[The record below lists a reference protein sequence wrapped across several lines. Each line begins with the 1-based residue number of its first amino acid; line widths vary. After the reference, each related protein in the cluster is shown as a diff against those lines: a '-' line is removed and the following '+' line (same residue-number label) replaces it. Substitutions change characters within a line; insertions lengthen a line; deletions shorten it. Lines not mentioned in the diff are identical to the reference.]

1 MKWSMSS
8 SLLWTAALL
17 CCLFSVSALAD
28 SSVRIVRL
36 SDVQGTVQIDRGTGQ
51 GFEKAFLNMP
61 VTEGVKLKTGDD
73 GRAEVEFE
81 DNTVIHLAPK
91 STLQFTDLSLRDSG
105 AKISTVDLESGEAY
119 LNFAGKKDDE
129 FTVTFQHEK
138 TTLTRAAHFRLRM
151 DESTAELAVF
161 NGDIQ
166 VNGPAGEVKVSK
178 KQTATFDFM
187 ANDQYRV
194 AKNIDPDPFDAW
206 DKHEEEYH
214 QRYQASNSY
223 GSPYS
228 YGFNDL
234 NYYGNYMNVPGYG
247 MCWQPYF
254 TGMGWNPYMDGAWML
269 YPGFGYSWVSAYPW
283 GWAPYHYGS
292 WLFVPAYGWV
302 WQPGNN
308 WVAWNRLPPVINA
321 PRNYVPPRPPV
332 MNQPAM
338 VAVGRGP
345 TSSSLMPGTGPGSRL
360 VLNKPTGGIGIPRGI
375 NNLNRVNRNFETHG
389 QARVGVPGGS
399 RGAAMTATPV
409 DRGGRSTSMP
419 ASGGHWGS
427 TSAGHAGSS
436 SSGHSSGGTT
446 HK

>member
-1 MKWSMSS
+1 
-8 SLLWTAALL
+8 
-17 CCLFSVSALAD
+17 
-28 SSVRIVRL
+28 
-36 SDVQGTVQIDRGTGQ
+36 
-51 GFEKAFLNMP
+51 
-61 VTEGVKLKTGDD
+61 
-73 GRAEVEFE
+73 
-81 DNTVIHLAPK
+81 
-91 STLQFTDLSLRDSG
+91 
-105 AKISTVDLESGEAY
+105 
-119 LNFAGKKDDE
+119 
-129 FTVTFQHEK
+129 
-138 TTLTRAAHFRLRM
+138 
-151 DESTAELAVF
+151 
-161 NGDIQ
+161 
-166 VNGPAGEVKVSK
+166 VSK

-254 TGMGWNPYMDGAWML
+254 TGVGWNPYMDGAWML

-409 DRGGRSTSMP
+409 DRGGRSMSMP